1 MILFLFI
8 FILSLMALNVPIAVA
23 LGFPVLVTFAFFID
37 FPLMTVAQ
45 KLYTNVE
52 HTSLMA
58 VPFFILAGEI
68 MERGGVARRLI
79 DFAMT
84 LVGSL
89 PGGMAIAAVLSCM
102 FFASISGS
110 SPATVVAIGS
120 ITIPAMMNANYSR
133 RLAVGSVTTAGAL
146 GILIPPSIT
155 MIIYG
160 FVTETSIPKLFIAG
174 VIPGIFLGLSL
185 MLTCYLV
192 ARKEKTTFGRRYGIR
207 EKVRAFKN
215 AIWSL
220 VLPLIIVIGIYGFP
234 EFTLWGKEFTGGA
247 IFTPTEAS
255 VVVVM
260 YALFVGLVIY
270 REIRWRDIPGII
282 VHACGRFAM
291 LGFIVT
297 NAILLGFILAFQQV
311 PFKIAHWVISMDL
324 APWMFLLMINVILFF
339 AGDFMDPI
347 PIVMIFIPIL
357 FPAAMKLNIDPV
369 HLGVVVVVN
378 MEMGLVTP
386 PVGLNLYVASGI
398 TGIPLYDVLRASLP
412 WIMVIVFVLIVIT
425 YVPDISLFLPKLM
438 YGARY

>member
-23 LGFPVLVTFAFFID
+23 LGFPVLVVFALFID

-45 KLYTNVE
+45 KLYNNVD

-79 DFAMT
+79 DFAMS
-84 LVGSL
+84 LVGSF
-89 PGGMAIAAVLSCM
+89 PGGMAIAGVLSCM
-102 FFASISGS
+102 FFASVSGS

-120 ITIPAMMNANYSR
+120 ILIPTMMNANYSK

-146 GILIPPSIT
+146 GILIPPSIA
-155 MIIYG
+155 MIVYG

-174 VIPGIFLGLSL
+174 IIPGIFLGFCL
-185 MLTCYLV
+185 MAACYFV
-192 ARKEKTTFGRRYGIR
+192 ARREKTARGRKYSIQ
-207 EKVRAFKN
+207 EKFRVFKN

-220 VLPLIIVIGIYGFP
+220 ILPLIIIVGIYGFP
-234 EFTLWGKEFTGGA
+234 EFRLWGWEFSGGA

-260 YALFVGLVIY
+260 YALFVGIVIY
-270 REIRWRDIPGII
+270 REIRWRDIPSII
-282 VHACGRFAM
+282 VHASGRFAM

-297 NAILLGFILAFQQV
+297 NAILFGFILAFQQV
-311 PFKIAHWVISMDL
+311 PFKIAQWVVSMDL
-324 APWMFLLMINVILFF
+324 SPWMFLLMVNVILFF
-339 AGDFMDPI
+339 AGDFMDPL
-347 PIVMIFIPIL
+347 PILMIFIPIL
-357 FPAAMKLNIDPV
+357 FPAAMELKIDPV
-369 HLGVVVVVN
+369 HLGIVVVVN

-412 WIMVIVFVLIVIT
+412 WILIIVFVLILIT
-425 YVPDISLFLPKLM
+425 YVPEISLWLPRLM
-438 YGARY
+438 YGARF

>member
-8 FILSLMALNVPIAVA
+8 FILALMALNVPIAIS
-23 LGFPVLVTFAFFID
+23 LGFPVLVIFAFFID

-45 KLYTNVE
+45 KLYTNIE

-68 MERGGVARRLI
+68 MLQGGVARRLI

-89 PGGMAIAAVLSCM
+89 AGGMAIAGVLACM

-120 ITIPAMMNANYSR
+120 ILIPAMMEANYSR
-133 RLAVGSVTTAGAL
+133 RLAVGSVTTSGAL
-146 GILIPPSIT
+146 GILIPPSIA
-155 MIIYG
+155 MIVYG

-174 VIPGIFLGLSL
+174 IVPGIFLGLCL
-185 MLTCYLV
+185 MLICYFI
-192 ARKEKTTFGRRYGIR
+192 ARKEGTAVGRKYSLKDKIL
-207 EKVRAFKN
+207 AFKN
-215 AIWSL
+215 ASWSL
-220 VLPLIIVIGIYGFP
+220 VLPLIIIIGIYGFP
-234 EFTLWGKEFTGGA
+234 EFSLLGWEFSGGA

-260 YALFVGLVIY
+260 YALFVGLAVY

-282 VHACGRFAM
+282 IAASGRFAM

-297 NAILLGFILAFQQV
+297 NAILFAFILAFQQV
-311 PFKIAHWVISMDL
+311 PFKIAEWVISMNL
-324 APWMFLLMINVILFF
+324 SPWVFLLMVNVILFF
-339 AGDFMDPI
+339 AGDFMDPL
-347 PIVMIFIPIL
+347 PILMIFVPIL
-357 FPAAMKLNIDPV
+357 FPAAMELKIDPI

-386 PVGLNLYVASGI
+386 PVGLNLFVASGI
-398 TGIPLYDVLRASLP
+398 TGIPLYDVLRACLP
-412 WIMVIVFVLIVIT
+412 WILVIVFVLIVIT
-425 YVPDISLFLPKLM
+425 YVPEISLFLPRLM
-438 YGARY
+438 YGAY